1 MQWLAAISIKRPVFA
16 TVLVLVFVVIGVLGF
31 TRLPVDLFPKID
43 FPTVVITTSMPGASP
58 QEIETEITNKIEEA
72 VNTVSGIDE
81 LHSTSSEG
89 ISQVIIAFLLE
100 KDGAVGA
107 QEVRDR
113 VNRILN
119 DLPDAADAPRVERLD
134 ADAAPVLNVALIA
147 ERPVREITEYADKV
161 LRRQLESSAGVGQ
174 VTLLGGRKRQINIV
188 LDPVRLRAF
197 GLTALDVERALQRQ
211 NVQIPAGV
219 VKGTALETGLRVEGR
234 VLSVERLSQ
243 LVVRENEGGLVRLEA
258 IASVEDSEEEQQ
270 SSARRNGVPTVV
282 LSIRKQSGEN
292 TIAVV
297 DALKERLTELG
308 ARLPAGYK
316 IEVVRDNSLV
326 IRTSVGAVKEHLVLG
341 SILAALVVLFF
352 LGNGRATLISA
363 LAIPTSIVAA
373 FGIMWIANLTLNMIS
388 LVALALAVGIVIDDA
403 IIVVENIFRHLEEKK
418 KSPHEAALDGT
429 REIGLAVMAT
439 TLSLL
444 AVFVPVAFLSG
455 MVGRFM
461 SSFGLTMSFAIAV
474 SLLVSFTL
482 APMLSARMLKITRPN
497 WMERAMAKL
506 VNIFYHPLERIY
518 MAMLR
523 FSMRHRWVVVLACFG
538 ALACTPFL
546 MNRVQKSLLPATEE
560 AQFQVSLR
568 TPEGSSLAVTDLAA
582 ERVARDIRQ
591 MPGVEYTLLTIGDS
605 DQRTANLASI
615 YVRLVDPAKRAQNQE
630 AVMDLVRTQIV
641 PKYPADYRMTVTLVP
656 AFATGQSSA
665 NIQYMISG
673 PDLTRLTATADNAL
687 DDIRKIPGIRDV
699 DSTYIPG
706 KPELTAVVD
715 RSKAG
720 KMGINIADLSSTLR
734 LLVGGADVSSF
745 SENGEQYDIHL
756 RADERHRDREEALGL
771 LTVPSEKGD
780 PVSLANLVRFEHR
793 TGPAQI
799 NRTNRTRQITI
810 TANNAP
816 GYGESDI
823 FAAIHAVVKKQNL
836 PADYQSG
843 AVGRSKEMARTA
855 SAFITALLMSALF
868 MYLVLAAQ
876 FESWIHPFT
885 ILLALPLTLPFALL
899 SLLIFGESLNI
910 FSMLGV
916 LVLFGMVKKN
926 GILQIDHTNQL
937 RTRGVPRIEAILQAN
952 KDRLRPILMTTA
964 AFVAGM
970 IPMILAQ
977 GIGASMNTTIAG
989 VIIGGQ
995 TLSLLLTLLATPVFY
1010 SFFDDVAQ
1018 WWRKRGQTAPVDGAY
1033 SVPSAAR
1040 QESSELLNV

>member
-1 MQWLAAISIKRPVFA
+1 MQWLAAVSVKRPVFA
-16 TVLVLVFVVIGVLGF
+16 TVIVMVFVVIGVLGY
-31 TRLPVDLFPKID
+31 TRLPVDLFPKVD
-43 FPTVVITTSMPGASP
+43 FPTVMITTAMPGASP
-58 QEIETEITNKIEEA
+58 QEMETEITNRIEEA

-89 ISQVIIAFLLE
+89 TSRVMVAFLLE

-119 DLPDAADAPRVERLD
+119 DLPKAAEPPRVERLD
-134 ADAAPVLNVALIA
+134 ADAAPVLNVAVIA
-147 ERPVREITEYADKV
+147 DKPVREITEYADKV
-161 LRRQLESSAGVGQ
+161 LRRQFESSPGVGQ
-174 VTLLGGRKRQINIV
+174 VTLLGGRKRQINV
-188 LDPVRLRAF
+188 WLDPMRLRAF
-197 GLTALDVERALQRQ
+197 NLTAADVERALQQQ
-211 NVQIPAGV
+211 NVQIPTGNV
-219 VKGTALETGLRVEGR
+219 QGDALESGLRVEGR
-234 VLSVERLSQ
+234 FQTVESLSQ
-243 LVVRENEGGLVRLEA
+243 LVVHEHEGGLVRLRDV
-258 IASVEDSEEEQQ
+258 SRVEDGAEEAL

-292 TIAVV
+292 TIEVV
-297 DALKERLTELG
+297 DAIKERLADLKG
-308 ARLPAGYK
+308 RMPAGYRVE
-316 IEVVRDNSLV
+316 IVRDNSLV

-341 SILAALVVLFF
+341 SVLAALVVLFF

-363 LAIPTSIVAA
+363 LAIPTSIIAS
-373 FGIMWIANLTLNMIS
+373 FGIMWIADVTLNMIS

-418 KSPHEAALDGT
+418 ESAHEAAIEGT

-482 APMLSARMLKITRPN
+482 APMLSARMLKITKPN
-497 WMERAMAKL
+497 WLERGMKKL
-506 VNIFYHPLERIY
+506 VNIFYKPLEFVY
-518 MAMLR
+518 MKLLR
-523 FSMRHRWVVVLACFG
+523 VSMRHRWAVVLVSVG
-538 ALACTPFL
+538 VLGCTGML
-546 MNRVQKSLLPATEE
+546 MQRVQKSLLPATEE

-568 TPEGSSLAVTDLAA
+568 TPEGSSLAVTDIAA
-582 ERVARDIRQ
+582 ERVARDIRLNV
-591 MPGVEYTLLTIGDS
+591 PGVEYTLLTIGDD
-605 DQRTANLASI
+605 DQRTPNLASI
-615 YVRLVDPAKRAQNQE
+615 YVRLVAPAKRKQTQE
-630 AVMDLVRTQIV
+630 EIMDLVRTQVV
-641 PKYPADYRMTVTLVP
+641 PKYPHDYRMTVLLVP
-656 AFATGQSSA
+656 AFSTGQSSA
-665 NIQYMISG
+665 NIQYIISG
-673 PDLTRLTATADNAL
+673 PDLNRMAKAADVAL
-687 DDIRKIPGIRDV
+687 AEVRKIPGIRDV
-699 DSTYIPG
+699 DSSLING
-706 KPELTAVVD
+706 KPELTAIVD

-720 KMGINIADLSSTLR
+720 QLGVNIADLSSTLR
-734 LLVGGADVSSF
+734 LLVGGDDVSSF

-756 RADERHRDREEALGL
+756 RASVPHRDKEEALGL
-771 LTVPSEKGD
+771 LTVPSGKGE
-780 PVSLANLVRFEHR
+780 PVPLANLVHIEHR
-793 TGPAQI
+793 EGPSQI
-799 NRTNRTRQITI
+799 NRANRRRQITI

-823 FAAIHAVVKKQNL
+823 FAKIDAIVKKQNL
-836 PADYQSG
+836 PSEYVTG

-855 SAFITALLMSALF
+855 SAFITAMLMSALF

-876 FESWIHPFT
+876 FESWLHPFT

-899 SLLIFGESLNI
+899 SLILFGESLNI

-926 GILQIDHTNQL
+926 GILQIDHINQL
-937 RTRGVPRIEAILQAN
+937 RERGMPRLDAILQAN
-952 KDRLRPILMTTA
+952 RDRLRPILMTTV

-970 IPMILAQ
+970 VPMIFAK
-977 GIGASMNTTIAG
+977 GIGASMNTTISG

-1010 SFFDDVAQ
+1010 SLFDDVAQ
-1018 WWRKRGQTAPVDGAY
+1018 RRQRRRAKR
-1033 SVPSAAR
+1033 AAR
-1040 QESSELLNV
+1040 EDKLGTDDAEAVVV